1 MKKFFLSLFSL
12 LVVGSCVF
20 GFLRYRDYDSL
31 KNPIDEIYYAS
42 VRYKNILGLPDISR
56 IIRSNTAYV
65 DEPAWINYHREKPS
79 LADDE
84 KLRLYVNSD
93 GLLAVLYSKK
103 LSGETYLNIDYVYEE
118 GFVKQNVSIAFSN
131 VSDFVVQALIDQS
144 KKRGYVRTADEI
156 YRSLGGGEPPR
167 KSLVSKEEILDY
179 LKDYDIDQAWL
190 AEKSDQ
196 ILYTYFLDIWFTE
209 GSQRYSKEN
218 MGNLKMKYSETIGN
232 SDDQDSFYNI
242 VFKGFE
248 LFH

>member
-1 MKKFFLSLFSL
+1 MKKFFLSLFAL
-12 LVVGSCVF
+12 LIAGFCVF
-20 GFLRYRDYDSL
+20 GFFRYRDYDSL

-42 VRYKNILGLPDISR
+42 VHYKNILGLPDMSK

-65 DEPAWINYHREKPS
+65 GEPAWIYYHREKPS

-84 KLRLYVNSD
+84 DLQLYINSD

-131 VSDFVVQALIDQS
+131 VSDFTVQAFINES
-144 KKRGYVRTADEI
+144 KNRGYVRTADEI
-156 YRSLGGGEPPR
+156 YRSIGGEEPPR

-196 ILYTYFLDIWFTE
+196 ILYTYFLDIWFKE

-218 MGNLKMKYSETIGN
+218 MGNLKVKYSDTIGK
-232 SDDQDSFYNI
+232 Q
-242 VFKGFE
+242 
-248 LFH
+248 

>member
-1 MKKFFLSLFSL
+1 MKKIILSLFTL

-42 VRYKNILGLPDISR
+42 VHYKNILGLPVMSK
-56 IIRSNTAYV
+56 IIESNTAYV
-65 DEPAWINYHREKPS
+65 GEPAWIYYRRAKPS

-84 KLRLYVNSD
+84 DLQLYINSD

-131 VSDFVVQALIDQS
+131 VSDFTVQAFINES
-144 KKRGYVRTADEI
+144 KNRGYVRTADEI

-179 LKDYDIDQAWL
+179 LKDYDIDQTWL
-190 AEKSDQ
+190 ATKSEQ
-196 ILYTYFLDIWFTE
+196 ILYTYFLDIWFKE

-218 MGNLKMKYSETIGN
+218 IGNLKVIYSDTIG
-232 SDDQDSFYNI
+232 
-242 VFKGFE
+242 KE
-248 LFH
+248 

>member
-1 MKKFFLSLFSL
+1 MKKFFLSLFAL
-12 LVVGSCVF
+12 LIAGFCVF
-20 GFLRYRDYDSL
+20 GFFRYRDYDSL

-65 DEPAWINYHREKPS
+65 GEPAWINYHREKPR
-79 LADDE
+79 LVNGE

-118 GFVKQNVSIAFSN
+118 GFVKQNVSIAFSK
-131 VSDFVVQALIDQS
+131 VSDFTVQAFINES
-144 KKRGYVRTADEI
+144 KNRGYVRTADEI
-156 YRSLGGGEPPR
+156 YRSIGGEEPPR

-179 LKDYDIDQAWL
+179 LKDYDIDHAWL

-196 ILYTYFLDIWFTE
+196 IFYTYFLDIWFKE
-209 GSQRYSKEN
+209 GSQRYSREN
-218 MGNLKMKYSETIGN
+218 MGNLKVKYSETIG
-232 SDDQDSFYNI
+232 
-242 VFKGFE
+242 KE
-248 LFH
+248 

>member
-42 VRYKNILGLPDISR
+42 VHYKNILGLPVMSR

-65 DEPAWINYHREKPS
+65 GEPAWIYYRRAKPR

-84 KLRLYVNSD
+84 DLQLYINSD

-131 VSDFVVQALIDQS
+131 VSDFVVQAFIDES
-144 KKRGYVRTADEI
+144 KNRGYVRTADEI

-179 LKDYDIDQAWL
+179 LKDYDIDQTWL
-190 AEKSDQ
+190 ATKSDQ
-196 ILYTYFLDIWFTE
+196 ILYTYFLDIWFKE

-218 MGNLKMKYSETIGN
+218 MGNLKVKYSETIG
-232 SDDQDSFYNI
+232 
-242 VFKGFE
+242 KE
-248 LFH
+248 

>member
-1 MKKFFLSLFSL
+1 MKKIILSLFTL
-12 LVVGSCVF
+12 LVAGLCAF

-42 VRYKNILGLPDISR
+42 VHYKNILGLPDMSK

-65 DEPAWINYHREKPS
+65 GEPAWINYHREKPR
-79 LADDE
+79 LANGE

-103 LSGETYLNIDYVYEE
+103 LSGDTYLNIDYVYEN

-131 VSDFVVQALIDQS
+131 VSDFTVQAFINES
-144 KKRGYVRTADEI
+144 KNRGYVRTADEI

-179 LKDYDIDQAWL
+179 LKDYDIEQAWL

-196 ILYTYFLDIWFTE
+196 ILYTYFLDIWFKE

-218 MGNLKMKYSETIGN
+218 MGNLKVKYSETIG
-232 SDDQDSFYNI
+232 
-242 VFKGFE
+242 KE
-248 LFH
+248 

>member
-42 VRYKNILGLPDISR
+42 VHYKNILGLPDMSK
-56 IIRSNTAYV
+56 IIESNTAYV
-65 DEPAWINYHREKPS
+65 GEPAWIYYHREKPS

-84 KLRLYVNSD
+84 DLQLYINSD

-131 VSDFVVQALIDQS
+131 VSDFVVQAFINES
-144 KKRGYVRTADEI
+144 KNRGYVRTADEI

-196 ILYTYFLDIWFTE
+196 ILYTYFLDIWFKE

-218 MGNLKMKYSETIGN
+218 MGNLKVKYSETIG
-232 SDDQDSFYNI
+232 
-242 VFKGFE
+242 KE
-248 LFH
+248 

>member
-1 MKKFFLSLFSL
+1 MKKIILSLFAL
-12 LVVGSCVF
+12 LVAGICVF
-20 GFLRYRDYDSL
+20 GFLRYREYDSL

-42 VRYKNILGLPDISR
+42 VHYKNILGLPDMSR

-65 DEPAWINYHREKPS
+65 GEPAWIYYHREKPS

-84 KLRLYVNSD
+84 DLQLYINSD

-131 VSDFVVQALIDQS
+131 VSDFTVQAFINES
-144 KKRGYVRTADEI
+144 KNRGYVRTADEI
-156 YRSLGGGEPPR
+156 YRSIGGEEPPR

-196 ILYTYFLDIWFTE
+196 ILYTYFLDIWFKE

-218 MGNLKMKYSETIGN
+218 MGNLKVKYSDTIGK
-232 SDDQDSFYNI
+232 Q
-242 VFKGFE
+242 
-248 LFH
+248 

>member
-1 MKKFFLSLFSL
+1 MKKIILSLFAL
-12 LVVGSCVF
+12 LVAGLCVF

-42 VRYKNILGLPDISR
+42 VHYKNILGLPDMSR

-65 DEPAWINYHREKPS
+65 GEPAWIYYRRAKPR

-84 KLRLYVNSD
+84 DLQLYINSD
-93 GLLAVLYSKK
+93 SLVAVLYSKK
-103 LSGETYLNIDYVYEE
+103 LSGDTYLNIDYVYED
-118 GFVKQNVSIAFSN
+118 GFVKQNVSIAFSK
-131 VSDFVVQALIDQS
+131 VSDFTVQAFINQS

-156 YRSLGGGEPPR
+156 YRSIGGEEPPSKR
-167 KSLVSKEEILDY
+167 LVSKEEILDY

-196 ILYTYFLDIWFTE
+196 ILYNYFLDIWFKE

-218 MGNLKMKYSETIGN
+218 MGNLKVKYSDTIG
-232 SDDQDSFYNI
+232 
-242 VFKGFE
+242 KE
-248 LFH
+248 

>member
-1 MKKFFLSLFSL
+1 MKKFFLSLFAL
-12 LVVGSCVF
+12 LIAGFCVF
-20 GFLRYRDYDSL
+20 GFFRYRDYDSL

-42 VRYKNILGLPDISR
+42 VHYKNILGLPDMSK

-65 DEPAWINYHREKPS
+65 GEPAWIYYHREKPS

-84 KLRLYVNSD
+84 DLQLYINSD

-118 GFVKQNVSIAFSN
+118 GFVKQNVSVAFSK
-131 VSDFVVQALIDQS
+131 VSDFTVQAFINES
-144 KKRGYVRTADEI
+144 KNRGYVRTADEI
-156 YRSLGGGEPPR
+156 YRSIGGEEPPR

-196 ILYTYFLDIWFTE
+196 ILYTYFLDIWFKE

-218 MGNLKMKYSETIGN
+218 MGNLKVKYSDTIGK
-232 SDDQDSFYNI
+232 Q
-242 VFKGFE
+242 
-248 LFH
+248 

>member
-1 MKKFFLSLFSL
+1 MKKIILSLFAL
-12 LVVGSCVF
+12 LVAGICVF
-20 GFLRYRDYDSL
+20 GFLRYREYDSL

-42 VRYKNILGLPDISR
+42 VHYKNILGLPDMSR

-65 DEPAWINYHREKPS
+65 GEPAWIYYHREKPS

-84 KLRLYVNSD
+84 DLQLYINSD

-118 GFVKQNVSIAFSN
+118 GFVKQNVSVAFSK
-131 VSDFVVQALIDQS
+131 VSDFTVQAFINES
-144 KKRGYVRTADEI
+144 KNRGYVRTADEI
-156 YRSLGGGEPPR
+156 YRSIGGEEPPR

-196 ILYTYFLDIWFTE
+196 ILYTYFLDIWFKE

-218 MGNLKMKYSETIGN
+218 MGDLKVKYSDTIG
-232 SDDQDSFYNI
+232 
-242 VFKGFE
+242 KE
-248 LFH
+248 

>member
-1 MKKFFLSLFSL
+1 MKKIILSLFAF
-12 LVVGSCVF
+12 LVAGLSIF

-42 VRYKNILGLPDISR
+42 VHYKNILGLPVMSR

-65 DEPAWINYHREKPS
+65 GEPAWINYHREKPR
-79 LADDE
+79 LANGE

-103 LSGETYLNIDYVYEE
+103 LSGDTYLNIDYVYEDN
-118 GFVKQNVSIAFSN
+118 FVKQDVSIAFSK
-131 VSDFVVQALIDQS
+131 VSDFVVQAFTNQS
-144 KKRGYVRTADEI
+144 KERGYVRTAEEI
-156 YRSLGGGEPPR
+156 YRSIGGGEPQR

-196 ILYTYFLDIWFTE
+196 ILYNYFLDIWFKE

-218 MGNLKMKYSETIGN
+218 MGDLKVKYSDTIG
-232 SDDQDSFYNI
+232 
-242 VFKGFE
+242 KE
-248 LFH
+248 

>member
-20 GFLRYRDYDSL
+20 GFLRYRDYNSL

-42 VRYKNILGLPDISR
+42 VHYKNILGLPVMSR

-65 DEPAWINYHREKPS
+65 GEPAWIYYRRAKPR

-84 KLRLYVNSD
+84 DLQLYINSD

-103 LSGETYLNIDYVYEE
+103 LSGETYLNIDYVYED
-118 GFVKQNVSIAFSN
+118 GFVKQNISIAFSN
-131 VSDFVVQALIDQS
+131 VSDFVVQAFINQS

-196 ILYTYFLDIWFTE
+196 ILYTYFLDIWFKE

-218 MGNLKMKYSETIGN
+218 MGNLKVKYSDTIG
-232 SDDQDSFYNI
+232 
-242 VFKGFE
+242 KE
-248 LFH
+248 

>member
-1 MKKFFLSLFSL
+1 MKKIILSLFAL
-12 LVVGSCVF
+12 LVAGLCVF

-42 VRYKNILGLPDISR
+42 VHYKNILGLPDMSK

-65 DEPAWINYHREKPS
+65 GEPAWIYYRRAKPS

-84 KLRLYVNSD
+84 DLQLYINSD

-118 GFVKQNVSIAFSN
+118 GFVKQNVSIAFSK
-131 VSDFVVQALIDQS
+131 VSDFTVQAFINQS

-156 YRSLGGGEPPR
+156 YRSIGGEEPPR

-179 LKDYDIDQAWL
+179 LKDYDIEQAWL
-190 AEKSDQ
+190 AEKSNQ
-196 ILYTYFLDIWFTE
+196 ILYTYFLDIWFKE

-218 MGNLKMKYSETIGN
+218 MGNLKVIYSDTIG
-232 SDDQDSFYNI
+232 
-242 VFKGFE
+242 KE
-248 LFH
+248 

>member
-1 MKKFFLSLFSL
+1 MKKIILSLFAL
-12 LVVGSCVF
+12 LVAGLCIF

-42 VRYKNILGLPDISR
+42 VHYKNILGLPDMSK

-65 DEPAWINYHREKPS
+65 GEPAWIYYHREKPS

-84 KLRLYVNSD
+84 DLQLYINSD

-103 LSGETYLNIDYVYEE
+103 LSGDTYLNIDYVYEN
-118 GFVKQNVSIAFSN
+118 GFVKQNVSIAFSK
-131 VSDFVVQALIDQS
+131 VSDFTVQAFINES
-144 KKRGYVRTADEI
+144 KNRGYVRTADEI
-156 YRSLGGGEPPR
+156 YRSIGGGEPPR

-179 LKDYDIDQAWL
+179 LNDYDIDQAWL

-196 ILYTYFLDIWFTE
+196 ILYTYFLDIWFKE

-218 MGNLKMKYSETIGN
+218 MGNLKVKYSDTIG
-232 SDDQDSFYNI
+232 
-242 VFKGFE
+242 KE
-248 LFH
+248 

>member
-1 MKKFFLSLFSL
+1 MKKIILSLFAL
-12 LVVGSCVF
+12 LVAGFSVF
-20 GFLRYRDYDSL
+20 VFLRYRDYDSL

-42 VRYKNILGLPDISR
+42 VHYKNILGLPDMSR

-65 DEPAWINYHREKPS
+65 GEPAWINYHREKPS

-84 KLRLYVNSD
+84 DLQLYINSD

-103 LSGETYLNIDYVYEE
+103 LSGDTYLNIDYVYEN
-118 GFVKQNVSIAFSN
+118 GFVKQNVSIAFSK
-131 VSDFVVQALIDQS
+131 VSDFTIQAFINES
-144 KKRGYVRTADEI
+144 KNRGYVRTADDI
-156 YRSLGGGEPPR
+156 YRSIGGEEPPR

-196 ILYTYFLDIWFTE
+196 ILYTYFLDIWFKE

-218 MGNLKMKYSETIGN
+218 MGNLKVKYSDTIG
-232 SDDQDSFYNI
+232 
-242 VFKGFE
+242 KE
-248 LFH
+248 

>member
-1 MKKFFLSLFSL
+1 MKKFFLSLFTL
-12 LVVGSCVF
+12 LIAGLCAF

-42 VRYKNILGLPDISR
+42 VHYKNILGLPDMSK

-65 DEPAWINYHREKPS
+65 GEPAWIYYHREKPS

-84 KLRLYVNSD
+84 DLQLYINSD

-103 LSGETYLNIDYVYEE
+103 LSGDTYLNIDYVYEE
-118 GFVKQNVSIAFSN
+118 GFVKQNVSIAFSK
-131 VSDFVVQALIDQS
+131 VSDFTVQAFINES
-144 KKRGYVRTADEI
+144 KNRGYVRTADEI
-156 YRSLGGGEPPR
+156 YRSIGGEEPPR

-196 ILYTYFLDIWFTE
+196 ILYTYFLDIWFKE

-218 MGNLKMKYSETIGN
+218 MGDLKVKYSDTIG
-232 SDDQDSFYNI
+232 
-242 VFKGFE
+242 KE
-248 LFH
+248 

>member
-1 MKKFFLSLFSL
+1 MKKIILSLFTL
-12 LVVGSCVF
+12 LIAGLCAF

-42 VRYKNILGLPDISR
+42 VYYKNILGLPVMSR
-56 IIRSNTAYV
+56 IIESNTAYV
-65 DEPAWINYHREKPS
+65 GEPAWINYHREKPS

-84 KLRLYVNSD
+84 DLQLYINSD

-131 VSDFVVQALIDQS
+131 VSDFTVQAFINES
-144 KKRGYVRTADEI
+144 KNRGYVRTADEI
-156 YRSLGGGEPPR
+156 YRSLRGGEPLR

-179 LKDYDIDQAWL
+179 LKDYDIDQTWL

-196 ILYTYFLDIWFTE
+196 ILYTYFLDIWFKE

-218 MGNLKMKYSETIGN
+218 MGDLKVKYSDTIG
-232 SDDQDSFYNI
+232 
-242 VFKGFE
+242 KE
-248 LFH
+248 

>member
-1 MKKFFLSLFSL
+1 MKKFFLSLFAL
-12 LVVGSCVF
+12 LIAGFCVF
-20 GFLRYRDYDSL
+20 GFFRYRDYDSL
-31 KNPIDEIYYAS
+31 KNPIDEIYYVS
-42 VRYKNILGLPDISR
+42 VHYKNILGLPDMSK

-65 DEPAWINYHREKPS
+65 GEPAWIYYHREKPS

-84 KLRLYVNSD
+84 DLQLYINSD

-118 GFVKQNVSIAFSN
+118 GFVKQNVSVAFSK
-131 VSDFVVQALIDQS
+131 VSDFTVQAFINES
-144 KKRGYVRTADEI
+144 KNRGYVRTADEI
-156 YRSLGGGEPPR
+156 YRSIGGEEPPR

-196 ILYTYFLDIWFTE
+196 ILYTYFLDIWFKE

-218 MGNLKMKYSETIGN
+218 MGNLKVKYSDTIG
-232 SDDQDSFYNI
+232 
-242 VFKGFE
+242 KE
-248 LFH
+248 

>member
-1 MKKFFLSLFSL
+1 MFLSLFVL
-12 LVVGSCVF
+12 LVAGISVF

-42 VRYKNILGLPDISR
+42 VHYKNILGLPDMSK

-65 DEPAWINYHREKPS
+65 GEPAWINYRRAKPR

-84 KLRLYVNSD
+84 DLQLYINSD

-131 VSDFVVQALIDQS
+131 VSDFVVQAFINQS

-179 LKDYDIDQAWL
+179 LKDYDIDQTWL
-190 AEKSDQ
+190 ATKSDQ
-196 ILYTYFLDIWFTE
+196 ILYTYFLDIWFKE
-209 GSQRYSKEN
+209 GSQRYSREN
-218 MGNLKMKYSETIGN
+218 MGNLKVKYSETIG
-232 SDDQDSFYNI
+232 
-242 VFKGFE
+242 KE
-248 LFH
+248 

>member
-1 MKKFFLSLFSL
+1 MKKIILSLFAL
-12 LVVGSCVF
+12 LVAGICVF
-20 GFLRYRDYDSL
+20 GFLRYREYDSL

-42 VRYKNILGLPDISR
+42 VHYKNILGLPDMSR

-65 DEPAWINYHREKPS
+65 GEPAWIYYHREKPS

-84 KLRLYVNSD
+84 DLQLYINSD

-118 GFVKQNVSIAFSN
+118 GFVKQNVSVAFSK
-131 VSDFVVQALIDQS
+131 VSDFTVQAFINES
-144 KKRGYVRTADEI
+144 KNRGYVRTADEI
-156 YRSLGGGEPPR
+156 YRSIGGEEPPR

-196 ILYTYFLDIWFTE
+196 ILYTYFLDIWFKE

-218 MGNLKMKYSETIGN
+218 MGNLKVKYSDTIGK
-232 SDDQDSFYNI
+232 Q
-242 VFKGFE
+242 
-248 LFH
+248 

>member
-1 MKKFFLSLFSL
+1 MKKIILSLFAL
-12 LVVGSCVF
+12 LIAGLSIF

-42 VRYKNILGLPDISR
+42 VHYKNILGLPDMSK

-65 DEPAWINYHREKPS
+65 GEPAWIYYRRAKPR

-84 KLRLYVNSD
+84 DLQLYINSD

-103 LSGETYLNIDYVYEE
+103 LSGDTYLNIDYVYEDS
-118 GFVKQNVSIAFSN
+118 FVKQNVSIAFSK
-131 VSDFVVQALIDQS
+131 VSDFTVQAFINES
-144 KKRGYVRTADEI
+144 KNRGYVRTADEI
-156 YRSLGGGEPPR
+156 YRSIGGEEPPR

-196 ILYTYFLDIWFTE
+196 ILYTYFLDIWFKE

-218 MGNLKMKYSETIGN
+218 MGNLKVKYSETIG
-232 SDDQDSFYNI
+232 
-242 VFKGFE
+242 KE
-248 LFH
+248 

>member
-1 MKKFFLSLFSL
+1 MKKFFLSLFAL
-12 LVVGSCVF
+12 LIAGFCVF
-20 GFLRYRDYDSL
+20 GFFRYRDYDSL
-31 KNPIDEIYYAS
+31 KNPIDEIYYVS
-42 VRYKNILGLPDISR
+42 VHYKNILGLPDMSK

-65 DEPAWINYHREKPS
+65 GEPAWIYYHREKPS

-84 KLRLYVNSD
+84 DLQLYINSD

-118 GFVKQNVSIAFSN
+118 GFVKQNVSVAFSK
-131 VSDFVVQALIDQS
+131 VSDFTVQAFINES
-144 KKRGYVRTADEI
+144 KNRGYVRTADEI
-156 YRSLGGGEPPR
+156 YRSIGMEEPPR

-196 ILYTYFLDIWFTE
+196 ILYTYFLDIWFKE

-218 MGNLKMKYSETIGN
+218 MGNLKVKYSDTIGK
-232 SDDQDSFYNI
+232 Q
-242 VFKGFE
+242 
-248 LFH
+248 

>member
-42 VRYKNILGLPDISR
+42 VRYKNILGLPVMSR

-65 DEPAWINYHREKPS
+65 GEPAWIYYRRAKPR

-84 KLRLYVNSD
+84 DLQLYINSD

-131 VSDFVVQALIDQS
+131 VSDFVVQAFINQS

-179 LKDYDIDQAWL
+179 LKDYDIDQTWL

-196 ILYTYFLDIWFTE
+196 ILYTYFLDIWFKE

-218 MGNLKMKYSETIGN
+218 MGNLKVKYSDTIG
-232 SDDQDSFYNI
+232 
-242 VFKGFE
+242 KE
-248 LFH
+248 

>member
-1 MKKFFLSLFSL
+1 MKKIILSLFTL
-12 LVVGSCVF
+12 LIAGLCAF
-20 GFLRYRDYDSL
+20 GFFRYRDYDSL

-42 VRYKNILGLPDISR
+42 VHYKNILGLPDMSK

-65 DEPAWINYHREKPS
+65 GEPAWIYYRRAKPS

-84 KLRLYVNSD
+84 DLQLYINSD

-118 GFVKQNVSIAFSN
+118 GFVKQNISIAFSN
-131 VSDFVVQALIDQS
+131 VSDFTVQAFINES
-144 KKRGYVRTADEI
+144 KNRGYVRTADEI

-179 LKDYDIDQAWL
+179 LKDYDIDHAWL

-196 ILYTYFLDIWFTE
+196 ILYTYFLDIWFKE

-218 MGNLKMKYSETIGN
+218 IGNLKVIYSDTIE
-232 SDDQDSFYNI
+232 
-242 VFKGFE
+242 KE
-248 LFH
+248 